1 MHTTTK
7 STAHTQA
14 SITPSKRL
22 ATIPETAKVYPF
34 TAPALRDLKFRAYD
48 RSNKRGEIIKGNGT
62 GAAGVWVQIGRKVL
76 VDLDAFEAWIDSHR
90 GA

>member
-1 MHTTTK
+1 MQTTTK
-7 STAHTQA
+7 AA
-14 SITPSKRL
+14 SQTWTSSTPSKRL
-22 ATIPETAKVYPF
+22 ATIPEAAEIYPF

-48 RSNKRGEIIKGNGT
+48 RSNSRGEIIKGNGT